1 MEEFPRCAW
10 RRVQVMGVTLLL
22 LDDGMM
28 MLALCVCVGEEVCP
42 VDFRLFLIHPLAA
55 VVHNGIPFGLNQTL

>member
-1 MEEFPRCAW
+1 MPYSRREVEWRSFLAW

-28 MLALCVCVGEEVCP
+28 MLALCVCVGEEVRP
-42 VDFRLFLIHPLAA
+42 VLFLIHP
-55 VVHNGIPFGLNQTL
+55 PSSCRT